1 MLQAQVQYYIYTLI
15 LFYYYFLF
23 FIFFAVDEFCI
34 TNKPWDSSWAL

>member
-15 LFYYYFLF
+15 LFYCYLL
-23 FIFFAVDEFCI
+23 FFAVDEFCI